1 PLKDRFG
8 AQIRTHYPLDVGT
21 ELAVVHQEWRAPNLA
36 GVRVEVPEHMA
47 EIVATISHEARRH
60 PNVNQR
66 SGVSV
71 RLSVANY
78 ETLVANALRRA
89 LRLGEADAVPRISD
103 LLALTSSTA
112 GKVEIET
119 LDDSEGEAI
128 IERLVRTAV
137 LAVFRRRCRIDD
149 HRELLAGFEQGGVVN
164 VGDDVSSADYL
175 DVVARFPALRAA
187 AAPLA
192 GSETPAAVASA
203 VELVLEGLHLSRRLN
218 KDAIGGRATYRS
230 RV

>member
-1 PLKDRFG
+1 VD
-8 AQIRTHYPLDVGT
+8 
-21 ELAVVHQEWRAPNLA
+21 QEWRPPEIA
-36 GVRVEVPEHMA
+36 GVRVEVPAHMA
-47 EIVATISHEARRH
+47 EIVATITHEARRN

-89 LRLGEADAVPRISD
+89 LRLGEADAVPRVSD
-103 LLALTSSTA
+103 LMALAASTA

-119 LDDSEGEAI
+119 LDDSDGGAV
-128 IERLVRTAV
+128 IERVMRTAV

-149 HRELLAGFEQGGVVN
+149 YRELLAGFEQGGVVN
-164 VGDDVSSADYL
+164 VGDDVPSTEYL
-175 DVVARFPALRAA
+175 EVLSRFPALRAA

-192 GSETPAAVASA
+192 GSETPAAAASA
-203 VELVLEGLHLSRRLN
+203 LELVLEGLHLSRRLN
-218 KDAIGGRATYRS
+218 KDAVAGRATYRS
-230 RV
+230 RA